1 MNVPVITFFNNKG
14 GVGKTSLVYHVAW
27 MLNNLGVR
35 TMAVD
40 LDPQANLTAAFMT
53 DEVLE
58 EMWAD
63 PPSNSTIYGCIE
75 PLTSGT
81 ADVQSPELTE
91 IVENLWLLNGD
102 MRLSALED
110 ELSSQWPDCMDRK
123 VRAFRV
129 ISAISRVIQAG
140 AKGVRAEVIV
150 ADVGP
155 YLGALNRAAMV
166 ATDHVV
172 VPLAADLFSMKGLE
186 NLGRTLRAWREQ
198 WQERLPRNPDA
209 NIPLPQGNMQPTGY
223 VLMQHAVR
231 LDRPVQAYQKWVDKA
246 PGIYARYVL
255 GAPEPVPGNDP
266 NRIDMIKHYR
276 SLMPMAQEARKPM
289 FHLKPA
295 DGAIGGHVAAVQACY
310 RDFDRLTREI
320 LKRTGLPEPAIPALT

>member
-1 MNVPVITFFNNKG
+1 MSVPVITFFNNKG

-35 TMAVD
+35 TLAVD

-53 DEVLE
+53 DEALE
-58 EMWAD
+58 EIWSD
-63 PPSNSTIYGCIE
+63 PPSTSTIYGCIE
-75 PLTSGT
+75 PLSSGT
-81 ADVQSPELTE
+81 SDVQTPDLTE
-91 IVENLWLLNGD
+91 IAESLWLLNGD

-140 AKGVRAEVIV
+140 AKEVRAEVII

-209 NIPLPQGNMQPTGY
+209 TIPLPSGNMQPTGY

-246 PGIYARYVL
+246 PAIYARYVL
-255 GAPEPVPGNDP
+255 GTPEPVPGNDP

-320 LKRTGLPEPAIPALT
+320 LKLTGLPEPTIPAT